1 MEITL
6 DIFRNSQ
13 IMQRNLIFRYEN
25 KSKSQQ
31 IIENI
36 KKLIFKNIYS
46 KESFE
51 FRNMYYK
58 TLEYFKNKYST
69 DIFSEKILEMY
80 KIKLLKN
87 NEDEKE
93 IDMNKS
99 FRNKSFMKFKYFL
112 LCDCLYINSFYE
124 KEKAYEIIK
133 EFEELYKFPQK
144 FMDLYNI
151 LYENG
156 EIIEEFNG
164 LKDYIK
170 LWKENNNFNN
180 QKEKKVLITATMSA
194 GKSTLINALI
204 GKKISKVTNEAC
216 TEKLH
221 YIYNKPYEDG
231 NIYEFDNE
239 LSLNATEETLLE
251 NDKNNTQDKI
261 LVSSYFRGFDKS
273 KVCFID
279 TPGINSSLRSNDKFI
294 TEKKLKEK
302 DYDVLLYVFNAENIS
317 STDNFNYLNYIFRN
331 KKDNKIIFVINK
343 LDSFRKGEDS
353 IEDTIMNVDKEL
365 KKIGFKDPIVCPI
378 SAHAGFLA
386 KQKIFN
392 EIHDE
397 DILEDVD
404 ELARKF
410 KKEYWNLSKYYNC
423 KISDEKIENNKYEI
437 LLKNSG
443 IKLLERKILE
453 I

>member
-1 MEITL
+1 MEIAL

-36 KKLIFKNIYS
+36 KKLIFKTTYS

-93 IDMNKS
+93 IDITKS

-124 KEKAYEIIK
+124 KEKAHEIIK

-156 EIIEEFNG
+156 EIIQEFNG

-221 YIYNKPYEDG
+221 YIYILMLKYRQKP
-231 NIYEFDNE
+231 
-239 LSLNATEETLLE
+239 
-251 NDKNNTQDKI
+251 
-261 LVSSYFRGFDKS
+261 
-273 KVCFID
+273 
-279 TPGINSSLRSNDKFI
+279 
-294 TEKKLKEK
+294 
-302 DYDVLLYVFNAENIS
+302 
-317 STDNFNYLNYIFRN
+317 
-331 KKDNKIIFVINK
+331 
-343 LDSFRKGEDS
+343 
-353 IEDTIMNVDKEL
+353 
-365 KKIGFKDPIVCPI
+365 
-378 SAHAGFLA
+378 
-386 KQKIFN
+386 
-392 EIHDE
+392 
-397 DILEDVD
+397 
-404 ELARKF
+404 
-410 KKEYWNLSKYYNC
+410 
-423 KISDEKIENNKYEI
+423 
-437 LLKNSG
+437 
-443 IKLLERKILE
+443 
-453 I
+453 

>member
-1 MEITL
+1 MEIAL
-6 DIFRNSQ
+6 DIFRNSK

-36 KKLIFKNIYS
+36 KKLIFKTTYS

-93 IDMNKS
+93 IDITKS

-124 KEKAYEIIK
+124 KEKAH
-133 EFEELYKFPQK
+133 
-144 FMDLYNI
+144 
-151 LYENG
+151 

-239 LSLNATEETLLE
+239 LSLNATQETLLE

-261 LVSSYFRGFDKS
+261 LVSSYFRNFDKN

-279 TPGINSSLRSNDKFI
+279 TPGINSSLRSNDKSI
-294 TEKKLKEK
+294 TEKKIKEK
-302 DYDVLLYVFNAENIS
+302 DYDVLLYVLNAENIS

-353 IEDTIMNVDKEL
+353 IEDTIMNVNKEL
-365 KKIGFKDPIVCPI
+365 KKIGFKEPIVCPI

-386 KQKIFN
+386 KQKIFD
-392 EIHDE
+392 EIHNE
-397 DILEDVD
+397 DMLEDVD

-410 KKEYWNLSKYYNC
+410 KKEYWDLSKYYNC
-423 KISDEKIENNKYEI
+423 KISDEKIENNKYEM

-453 I
+453 M